1 MELLL
6 CILVPN
12 IVTQYVLVS
21 RTMSTRVRQDEL
33 VRLLRR
39 RGSTTVAY
47 LTESLNISRRTVL
60 RDIADLREQ
69 GFIIRSASGPGG
81 GLYLDPK
88 SVLVSPKLTSS
99 EVFALLISTAVLKE
113 THTIPFAHLADA
125 GLKKIEQSLPR
136 DRVKELREILRNVY
150 IGKSRSNIP
159 LPTIGKIEKSVLPA
173 FETGFLN
180 SVLVQFKYIDR
191 KGIRTSRVAEPHA
204 MLVLSPAWYMI
215 GYDPDKED
223 FRHFRMDRIRKAM
236 ALAEHFH
243 RRKFT
248 VDEGDCPFSTTFL

>member
-1 MELLL
+1 
-6 CILVPN
+6 
-12 IVTQYVLVS
+12 
-21 RTMSTRVRQDEL
+21 MSTRLRQDNL

-39 RGSTTVAY
+39 RGSTSVAF
-47 LTESLNISRRTVL
+47 LTESLNVSRRTVL
-60 RDIADLREQ
+60 RDITDLREQ

-99 EVFALLISTAVLKE
+99 EVFALLISMAVLRE

-125 GLKKIEQSLPR
+125 GLKKLEQSMPR
-136 DRVKELREILRNVY
+136 DRVRELREILRNVY
-150 IGKSRSNIP
+150 IGQSRGNVP
-159 LPTIGKIEKSVLPA
+159 LPVVGKIEKTVLPS

-180 SVLVQFKYIDR
+180 SLIMRFKYSDR
-191 KGIRTSRVAEPHA
+191 KGVKTNREAEPHA

-215 GYDPDKED
+215 GFDRDKGD
-223 FRHFRMDRIRKAM
+223 FRHFRMDRITRAVV
-236 ALAEHFH
+236 LDDTFN

-248 VDEGDCPFSTTFL
+248 VDDGDCPFTTSFI